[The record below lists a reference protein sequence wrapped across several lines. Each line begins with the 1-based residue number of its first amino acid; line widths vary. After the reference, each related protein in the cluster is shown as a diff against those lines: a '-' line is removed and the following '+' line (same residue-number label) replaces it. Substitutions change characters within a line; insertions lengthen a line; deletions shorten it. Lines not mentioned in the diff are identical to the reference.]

1 MNPRQFEEFVCD
13 QYRRQ
18 GYKVELTSYT
28 NDYGVDAFAVK
39 GKQKIAVQA
48 KMYGSSTRKINRQ
61 MVMEL
66 HGAKDFFDCT
76 KAVIATD
83 GEILP
88 DALQVANKLK
98 IEVLILN
105 ATAPIK
111 PKQPKKQA
119 GSFNDIWERFII
131 PLQGK
136 TLVRSNGDTNKII
149 KADWSGIQRITS
161 NGKSGTIKIEIFKYA
176 VNKLLKDKFI
186 TRDDINQNYA
196 GRASSGIIL
205 ILSQVPFFCL
215 TASPIGLKMKANS

>member
-1 MNPRQFEEFVCD
+1 MTPRQFEEYVCD
-13 QYRRQ
+13 HYRSQ

-48 KMYGSSTRKINRQ
+48 KMYGTATRKINRQ

-76 KAVIATD
+76 KAVIVTD
-83 GEILP
+83 GELMP

-98 IEVLILN
+98 IEVLIIDT
-105 ATAPIK
+105 TASIK
-111 PKQPKKQA
+111 PKQSKKRA
-119 GSFNDIWERFII
+119 GLFDDIWERYIM

-149 KADWSGIQRITS
+149 KVDWSGIERITS
-161 NGKSGTIKIEIFKYA
+161 NGKKGKIRIEIFKYA
-176 VNKLLKDKFI
+176 VNKLLKEEII

-205 ILSQVPFFCL
+205 ILSQVPFFHL
-215 TASPIGLKMKANS
+215 TSNPIGIRKEH